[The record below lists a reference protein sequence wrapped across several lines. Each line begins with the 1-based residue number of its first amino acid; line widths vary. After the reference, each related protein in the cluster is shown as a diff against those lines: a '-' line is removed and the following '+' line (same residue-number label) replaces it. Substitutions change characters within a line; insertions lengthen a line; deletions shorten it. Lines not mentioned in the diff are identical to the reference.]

1 MTCAEVALL
10 EPDAAEAPEAGEGD
24 PPRTRAAHAPV
35 DRERRFD
42 IDELFYS
49 RTDGKGIIESGNEV
63 FVRVS
68 GYSREQLIGQAH
80 NIVRHPDM
88 PRALFRVFWER
99 LQAGAAVSAYVKN
112 LAEDGTYYWVLA
124 TADAAGDGFA
134 SVRTKPASD
143 LFGAAK
149 AMYADVLAVE
159 QRVEGG
165 DVRRRKAAI
174 EAGVER
180 LNELLAAAGFEN
192 YHAFIRAALPAEV
205 QARRRIIGAS
215 VRERLGTPPLGAD
228 PTLEGILDAC
238 TATQA
243 VLDTVDANLE
253 SYAAMHDTLAPKSA
267 YVHALADNIRLFS
280 LNALLAA
287 TRLGSRGAALGAVA
301 EIMGG
306 YSQTAGPVSDAL
318 GADIAAAVDV
328 LEAMDYRV
336 ALSKLQNETMMVFV
350 RELMAR
356 PDGDD
361 DAATDLRILAE
372 GLEAGVRRLATS
384 IEQLGRHLKGISH
397 HAGSLSGQLKMLS
410 RLEVNGRIE
419 AARLSDAGGV
429 LDLFETIGQQ
439 VTTAHGELADFGMDE
454 TQATVDDA
462 LHERMV
468 AALAVLEE
476 RMTLF
481 SA

>member
-1 MTCAEVALL
+1 M
-10 EPDAAEAPEAGEGD
+10 PEAIADD
-24 PPRTRAAHAPV
+24 PQLTRVAQTLV
-35 DRERRFD
+35 DHERRFD
-42 IDELFYS
+42 TDELFFS
-49 RTDGKGIIESGNEV
+49 RTDRKGIIQSGNDV

-68 GYSREQLIGQAH
+68 GFTREQLVGQPH
-80 NIVRHPDM
+80 NVVRHPDM

-99 LQAGAAVSAYVKN
+99 LQAGDSVSAYAKN
-112 LAEDGTYYWVLA
+112 LAEDGSHYWVLA

-143 LFGAAK
+143 LFAAAK

-159 QRVEGG
+159 RRVEGG

-180 LNELLAAAGFEN
+180 LNELLAAAGYEN

-205 QARRRIIGAS
+205 AARQRVIGTS
-215 VRERLGTPPLGAD
+215 VRDRLGTPPPGAD
-228 PTLEGILDAC
+228 PSLAGILAAC

-243 VLDTVDANLE
+243 VLDDIDADLE
-253 SYAAMHDTLAPKSA
+253 GYAAMRETLAPKSA
-267 YVHALADNIRLFS
+267 YVHELADNIRLFA

-287 TRLGSRGAALGAVA
+287 TRLGERGAALGAVA
-301 EIMGG
+301 AIMRAR
-306 YSQTAGPVSDAL
+306 SQTTGPVTEAL

-328 LEAMDYRV
+328 LEAIDYRV

-350 RELMAR
+350 HELMAR
-356 PDGDD
+356 PDRDG
-361 DAATDLRILAE
+361 DAATDLRVLAG

-384 IEQLGRHLKGISH
+384 LDELSRRLKGICRN
-397 HAGSLSGQLKMLS
+397 AGRLSGELKLLS

-429 LDLFETIGQQ
+429 LDLFETIGGQ
-439 VTTAHGELADFGMDE
+439 VRTAHGELADF
-454 TQATVDDA
+454 ATDDARAEVEQA
-462 LHERMV
+462 LHERMLV
-468 AALAVLEE
+468 TLAALDD
-476 RMTLF
+476 RMTRF
-481 SA
+481 AA